1 MSIGPG
7 FGTSYRGRNYISAGV
22 LVGPRKKYLRCPW
35 KWCKNGKDMTPAF
48 LQTRID
54 FYEGLIVELEAAIYG
69 LSSGTISSYT
79 LNTGQSTETVTKRT
93 LGAISARL
101 DWAYSRLDYF
111 TMRRNGG
118 VSVIVRPG

>member
-1 MSIGPG
+1 
-7 FGTSYRGRNYISAGV
+7 
-22 LVGPRKKYLRCPW
+22 
-35 KWCKNGKDMTPAF
+35 MTPAF
-48 LQTRID
+48 LQARID
-54 FYEGLIVELEAAIYG
+54 FYEGLIVELEGAIEG

-101 DWAYSRLDYF
+101 DWAYNQLDYF
-111 TMRRNGG
+111 TTRRNGG